1 MGNDSSSTAEPCPAS
16 PRSADPERCD
26 RGFTRNQRHLQLL
39 HQKYGHSPFDDV
51 PLKLD
56 YWQEKYD
63 MAQKF
68 DLPFLVVVRG
78 FDVLGFALVS
88 PWRQR
93 AGYLKVVENSIYLS
107 APATGKGLGTK
118 LFTALLERCRAVGI
132 KEVIAVIADRGAH
145 ASIALHEKFGFVQ
158 QGHLAN
164 VANRFGKPIGSYLL
178 SLKLPKVLNLL
189 GFCQQRS

>member
-1 MGNDSSSTAEPCPAS
+1 VVDSKTRWAMIRRQRQNPALPTPEVLIRNVAAEDLPAIK
-16 PRSADPERCD
+16 DIYNY
-26 RGFTRNQRHLQLL
+26 FIRNTVIT
-39 HQKYGHSPFDDV
+39 FDDA

-68 DLPFLVVVRG
+68 DLPFLVMVRG

-118 LFTALLERCRAVGI
+118 LFTALLERCRAAGI
-132 KEVIAVIADRGAH
+132 KEVIAVIADRCAH

-164 VANRFGKPIGSYLL
+164 VAIRFGKPIGSYLL
-178 SLKLPKVLNLL
+178 SLKLPK
-189 GFCQQRS
+189 S

>member
-1 MGNDSSSTAEPCPAS
+1 MVDSKTRWAMIRRQRQNPAS
-16 PRSADPERCD
+16 PEPEVLI
-26 RGFTRNQRHLQLL
+26 RNVTAEDLPAVKDIYNYFIRNTVIT
-39 HQKYGHSPFDDV
+39 FDDA
-51 PLKLD
+51 PLELD
-56 YWQEKYD
+56 YWQEKYE
-63 MAQKF
+63 MFLKF
-68 DLPFLVVVRG
+68 DLPFLVMVRG

-107 APATGKGLGTK
+107 APATGKGFGTK
-118 LFTALLERCRAVGI
+118 LFTALLDRCRAAGI

-164 VANRFGKPIGSYLL
+164 VAIRFGKPIGSYLL
-178 SLKLPKVLNLL
+178 SLKLPK
-189 GFCQQRS
+189 S

>member
-1 MGNDSSSTAEPCPAS
+1 VVDSKTRWAMIRRLRQNPAL
-16 PRSADPERCD
+16 PVPEVLI
-26 RGFTRNQRHLQLL
+26 RNVATEDLPAIKDIYNYFIRNTVIT
-39 HQKYGHSPFDDV
+39 FDDA

-56 YWQEKYD
+56 FWQEKYD

-68 DLPFLVVVRG
+68 DLPFLVMVRG

-93 AGYLKVVENSIYLS
+93 SGYLKVVENSIYLS
-107 APATGKGLGTK
+107 APATGKG
-118 LFTALLERCRAVGI
+118 LERCRAVGI

-178 SLKLPKVLNLL
+178 SLKLPK
-189 GFCQQRS
+189 S